1 MKNTI
6 GAFFFIIIFSNN
18 VFGQNKTFKY
28 DFEYKPNSLKDSTV
42 LEKTVLDIKEASL
55 SIFRTEREKESDSLK
70 ALTGFGYGMNI
81 RFEDQFYIMKNLS
94 ENEVFKSIQT
104 IFKEFFFIKIT
115 EKLDWKILPEKNKI
129 ANFNVQK
136 AKVNYGGRN
145 WIAWFSNEIP
155 IQNGPYIFH
164 GLPGLIVKIS
174 DDQNNYNFSLTEI
187 NNGGENI
194 YYRNKGSELT
204 WDQFQKLTISYYSD
218 PLARIKSMGI
228 PYKKDDGFGGMVSV
242 DMRQESDRMKKK
254 IRENNNPIE
263 LNHKIDYK

>member
-6 GAFFFIIIFSNN
+6 GVLFFIIIFSNN

-145 WIAWFSNEIP
+145 WIAWFSNEIT
-155 IQNGPYIFH
+155 IQDGPYIFH

-174 DDQNNYNFSLTEI
+174 DDQNNFIFNLTEI
-187 NNGGENI
+187 KDLKQEI
-194 YYRNKGSELT
+194 YYRNRGSEIT
-204 WDQFQKLTISYYSD
+204 WDQLKKMSENFYTD
-218 PLARIKSMGI
+218 PLAHIKSMGI
-228 PYKKDDGFGGMVSV
+228 PFKKDDGVGGVVAV
-242 DMRQESDRMKKK
+242 DMKSESERMKKM